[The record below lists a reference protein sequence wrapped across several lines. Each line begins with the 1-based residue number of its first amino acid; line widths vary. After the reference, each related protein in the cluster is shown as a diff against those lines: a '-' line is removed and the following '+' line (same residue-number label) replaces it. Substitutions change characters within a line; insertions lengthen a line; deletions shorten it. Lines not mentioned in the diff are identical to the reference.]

1 VTLTIG
7 TFVPGDKIGMK
18 IIAMVRKK
26 GDDKVIAA
34 LDKAE
39 EVARDTNR
47 TLFSQ
52 RPTSFDPMDAD
63 QFARIQVAFSRQG
76 RTIDNSEDALRYL
89 ETRGADGVTFNADTI
104 LVRPDASP
112 STVFEE
118 MIHATQHKCGRF
130 DQWVKQYGNAGAIA
144 RAEYEA
150 ANRLVRNQKAYG
162 ISDAEHAVNKA
173 RVQEFGS
180 QLSELGISLE

>member
-1 VTLTIG
+1 
-7 TFVPGDKIGMK
+7 MK
-18 IIAMVRKK
+18 IASVAGDFSVSVAKK
-26 GDDKVIAA
+26 LGLDKVLADLKRKFDSIGNA
-34 LDKAE
+34 
-39 EVARDTNR
+39 TNT

-63 QFARIQVAFSRQG
+63 QFARIQDAFARQG

-118 MIHATQHKCGRF
+118 LIHATQHRTGRF
-130 DQWVKQYGNAGAIA
+130 DRWVSQHGNAGAIV

-150 ANRLVRNQKAYG
+150 ASRLVRNQRAYG
-162 ISDAEHAVNKA
+162 ISDAEHAVNQA
-173 RVQEFGS
+173 RVQEFRS
-180 QLSELGISLE
+180 QLRDLRISVD